1 MSGWSTCRTPNRPG
15 PPQNTAA
22 PAECATTAHA
32 QDAHNARADAMLISG
47 FMATT
52 ARPPASPTRSS
63 GFEPYVPASQSPA
76 EFTLKAIVI
85 GSLFGL
91 LFGASTVYLGLR
103 AGLTVSASIPIAVLA
118 ISVLK
123 KLGGSTILENN
134 IVQTIGS
141 AGESVAGGV
150 VFTIPALI
158 FLVPEGPKYFSYF
171 QILMLAFAG
180 GIMGVLMMVPLRR
193 ALIVKEHGVLP
204 YPEGAACADVLVAG
218 ERGGALAATV
228 FSGLAV
234 GAVWKALSWIVQL
247 FRTDVGYSMPR
258 TSFFPNATLNVDISP
273 EYMGVGYVIGP
284 RIAGV
289 MFAGG
294 VLSWLVLLP
303 LLTILGNY
311 MTVPFPPVPA
321 SGLMIKQMS
330 ARQLWSAYIR
340 YTGAG
345 AVLAA
350 GLITL
355 ARTIPT
361 IVSSFRDSA
370 KDFGG
375 GKGAVVQ
382 SRTERD
388 IPMIVVLVG
397 SLALAIFLAVAPRMP
412 TNGNFLASLL
422 IVIFGFFFVTVSSRI
437 TGLIGS
443 SSNPISGMTIATLI
457 LTCTIFVALGWTGD
471 AYAPVAL
478 CVGAVICIAA
488 AQAGGTSQDLKTGYI
503 VGATPIYQQIGLLIG
518 VITSALVIGM
528 TTLYLHSVMTI
539 GSQALP
545 APQATLM
552 STIIKGLLSQN
563 LPWGLVL
570 VGVFISITLELCGI
584 HSLSFAVGS
593 YLPIATTAPI
603 FAGGLVRWFVER
615 KTGVAEESEVG
626 SGTLFSS
633 GLIAGGSLA
642 GILYAVLFG
651 RHIIG
656 AADDAGTLGLIPLL
670 HEGTIGMV
678 AGGLLF
684 AALGIV
690 LARAAQ
696 KKLA

>member
-1 MSGWSTCRTPNRPG
+1 M
-15 PPQNTAA
+15 
-22 PAECATTAHA
+22 AH
-32 QDAHNARADAMLISG
+32 
-47 FMATT
+47 T
-52 ARPPASPTRSS
+52 
-63 GFEPYVPASQSPA
+63 PYVPASQSPA
-76 EFTLKAIVI
+76 EFTVKAIILGV
-85 GSLFGL
+85 LFGL

-158 FLVPEGPKYFSYF
+158 FLAPYGPAFFSYF

-204 YPEGAACADVLVAG
+204 SPEGAACADVLIAG
-218 ERGGALAATV
+218 ERGGALARTV
-228 FSGLAV
+228 FSGLGIGV
-234 GAVWKALSWIVQL
+234 LWKSLSWIFQI
-247 FRTDVGYSMPR
+247 FRTEVGHSMPR

-303 LLTILGNY
+303 LLTIMGNY

-321 SGLMIKQMS
+321 SGLRIDQMS
-330 ARQLWSAYIR
+330 AGQLWSAYIR

-345 AVLAA
+345 AVLAS

-361 IVSSFRDSA
+361 IVSSFRDSV
-370 KDFGG
+370 KDFSG
-375 GKGAVVQ
+375 GKSQAQQV
-382 SRTERD
+382 RTERD

-397 SLALAIFLAVAPRMP
+397 SLALALFLAVAPRMP
-412 TNGNFLASLL
+412 TQGNFLASVL
-422 IVIFGFFFVTVSSRI
+422 IVVFGFFFVTVSSRI

-471 AYAPVAL
+471 AYSPVAL

-488 AQAGGTSQDLKTGYI
+488 ANAGATSQDLKTGFI
-503 VGATPIYQQIGLLIG
+503 VGATPLYQQIGLVIG
-518 VITSALVIGM
+518 VVCSSLVIGV
-528 TTLYLHSVMTI
+528 TTLYLHNVMTI

-615 KTGVAEESEVG
+615 KTGVSEESEVG

-642 GILYAVLFG
+642 GILYAILFG
-651 RHIIG
+651 RQIIG
-656 AADDAGTLGLIPLL
+656 AGDETTGVLPIL
-670 HEGTIGMV
+670 HEGTMGMV
-678 AGGLLF
+678 LGGLLF
-684 AALGIV
+684 AALGVI
-690 LARAAQ
+690 LARAGQ
-696 KKLA
+696 KKLS

>member
-1 MSGWSTCRTPNRPG
+1 MAHQTPSNPAVTATKSGAF
-15 PPQNTAA
+15 Q
-22 PAECATTAHA
+22 
-32 QDAHNARADAMLISG
+32 
-47 FMATT
+47 
-52 ARPPASPTRSS
+52 
-63 GFEPYVPASQSPA
+63 PYVPAAKAVP
-76 EFTLKAIVI
+76 EFTPKAILLGAV
-85 GSLFGL
+85 FGL

-141 AGESVAGGV
+141 AGESVAAGV
-150 VFTIPALI
+150 VFTVPALI
-158 FLVPEGPKYFSYF
+158 FLTPFGPGYFNYF
-171 QILMLAFAG
+171 QITMLAFAG
-180 GIMGVLMMVPLRR
+180 GILGVLMMVPLRR

-204 YPEGAACADVLVAG
+204 YPEGTACADVLVAG
-218 ERGGALAATV
+218 ERGGSMARMVFQGLGIGAL
-228 FSGLAV
+228 
-234 GAVWKALSWIVQL
+234 WKALSWIFQVFQ
-247 FRTDVGYSMPR
+247 TAVGYSMPR
-258 TSFFPNATLNVDISP
+258 ASFFPNATLNVDISP

-303 LLTILGNY
+303 LLTYLGNH
-311 MTVPFPPVPA
+311 MTVPLPPVPP
-321 SGLMIKQMS
+321 SGLRLDQMTPG
-330 ARQLWSAYIR
+330 QMWSAYIR

-361 IVSSFRDSA
+361 IIASFKESV
-370 KDFGG
+370 KDFGAASAG
-375 GKGAVVQ
+375 VVKA
-382 SRTERD
+382 RTERD
-388 IPMIVVLVG
+388 LPLTIVLAG
-397 SLALAIFLAVAPRMP
+397 SLLLALFLAVAPRMP
-412 TNGNFLASLL
+412 TQGNFLASILV
-422 IVIFGFFFVTVSSRI
+422 IVFGFFFVTVSSRI
-437 TGLIGS
+437 VGLIGS

-471 AYAPVAL
+471 AYAPAAL
-478 CVGAVICIAA
+478 CVGAIVCIAA
-488 AQAGGTSQDLKTGYI
+488 ANAGATSQDLKTGYI
-503 VGATPIYQQIGLLIG
+503 VGATPIYQQTG
-518 VITSALVIGM
+518 LVIGVLVSALIIGY
-528 TTLYLHSVMTI
+528 TTLYLHSVMQV
-539 GSQALP
+539 GSNALP

-603 FAGGLVRWFVER
+603 FAGGLVRAYVEK
-615 KTGVAEESEVG
+615 KTGTREESEVS

-633 GLIAGGSLA
+633 GLIAGGSIA

-651 RHIIG
+651 NGIIPEADG
-656 AADDAGTLGLIPLL
+656 AEALAPLAFLHDGTGGLI
-670 HEGTIGMV
+670 
-678 AGGLLF
+678 AAGLLF
-684 AALGIV
+684 FLLAVV
-690 LARAAQ
+690 LSRFAQ
-696 KKLA
+696 KRLS

>member
-1 MSGWSTCRTPNRPG
+1 M
-15 PPQNTAA
+15 
-22 PAECATTAHA
+22 AHA
-32 QDAHNARADAMLISG
+32 SKAAASAPRAA
-47 FMATT
+47 FQ
-52 ARPPASPTRSS
+52 
-63 GFEPYVPASQSPA
+63 PYVPASQSPA
-76 EFTLKAIVI
+76 EFTIKAITLGAV
-85 GSLFGL
+85 FGL
-91 LFGASTVYLGLR
+91 IFGASTVYLGLR

-123 KLGGSTILENN
+123 RLGGSTILENN

-141 AGESVAGGV
+141 AGEPVAAGV
-150 VFTIPALI
+150 VFTVPALI
-158 FLVPEGPKYFSYF
+158 FLAPRGPDFFNYF
-171 QILMLAFAG
+171 QITMLAFAG
-180 GIMGVLMMVPLRR
+180 GILGVLMMAPLRR
-193 ALIVKEHGVLP
+193 ALIVKDHGVLP
-204 YPEGAACADVLVAG
+204 YPEGTACADVLIAG
-218 ERGGALAATV
+218 ERGGALAKTV
-228 FSGLAV
+228 FMGLGV
-234 GAVWKALSWIVQL
+234 GALWKALSWIIQL
-247 FRTDVGYSMPR
+247 TPTAIGRSLGR
-258 TSFFPNATLNVDISP
+258 TSVFPNATLNVDISP

-303 LLTILGNY
+303 LLSIMGNY

-321 SGLMIKQMS
+321 SGLRIDQMS
-330 ARQLWSAYIR
+330 PNQLWSAYIR

-361 IVSSFRDSA
+361 IVSSFRDSMRDLGA
-370 KDFGG
+370 KDGG
-375 GKGAVVQ
+375 TAARI
-382 SRTERD
+382 RTERD
-388 IPMIVVLVG
+388 MPMTVVLVG
-397 SLALAIFLAVAPRMP
+397 TVVLALFLALAPGLP
-412 TNGNFLASLL
+412 TQGNFVVSILV
-422 IVIFGFFFVTVSSRI
+422 IVFGFFFVTVSSRI
-437 TGLIGS
+437 VGLIGS

-457 LTCTIFVALGWTGD
+457 LTCTIFVALGWKGEW
-471 AYAPVAL
+471 YSPIAL
-478 CVGAVICIAA
+478 CVGAVVCIAA
-488 AQAGGTSQDLKTGYI
+488 ANGGATSQDLKTGYI
-503 VGATPIYQQIGLLIG
+503 VGATPIYQQYGLVIG
-518 VITSALVIGM
+518 VIVSSVIIGY

-539 GSQALP
+539 GSDALP

-603 FAGGLVRWFVER
+603 FAGGLVRAYVEK
-615 KTGVAEESEVG
+615 KTGTAEESEVG

-642 GILYAVLFG
+642 GILYAILFG
-651 RHIIG
+651 RGIVPEADG
-656 AADDAGTLGLIPLL
+656 ATPLAPIAMLHDGTGGLS
-670 HEGTIGMV
+670 

-684 AALGIV
+684 FALGVV
-690 LARAAQ
+690 LARVGQ
-696 KKLA
+696 K

>member
-1 MSGWSTCRTPNRPG
+1 M
-15 PPQNTAA
+15 
-22 PAECATTAHA
+22 AHA
-32 QDAHNARADAMLISG
+32 SKAAASAPRAA
-47 FMATT
+47 FQ
-52 ARPPASPTRSS
+52 
-63 GFEPYVPASQSPA
+63 PYVPASQSPA
-76 EFTLKAIVI
+76 EFTIKAITLGAV
-85 GSLFGL
+85 FGL
-91 LFGASTVYLGLR
+91 IFGASTVYLGLR

-123 KLGGSTILENN
+123 RLGGSTILENN

-141 AGESVAGGV
+141 AGESVAAGV
-150 VFTIPALI
+150 VFTVPALI
-158 FLVPEGPKYFSYF
+158 FLAPRGPDFFNYF
-171 QILMLAFAG
+171 QITMLAFAG
-180 GIMGVLMMVPLRR
+180 GILGVLMMVPLRR
-193 ALIVKEHGVLP
+193 ALIVKEHGVLL
-204 YPEGAACADVLVAG
+204 YPEGTACADVLVAG
-218 ERGGALAATV
+218 ERGGALARTV
-228 FSGLAV
+228 FMGLGV
-234 GAVWKALSWIVQL
+234 GAVWKSLSWVVQL
-247 FRTDVGYSMPR
+247 FRTEVGHSMSR
-258 TSFFPNATLNVDISP
+258 TSFFPNATLYVDISP

-303 LLTILGNY
+303 LLTIMGSY

-321 SGLMIKQMS
+321 SGLRIDQMS
-330 ARQLWSAYIR
+330 AGQLWSAYIR
-340 YTGAG
+340 YIGAG
-345 AVLAA
+345 AVLAS

-361 IVSSFRDSA
+361 IVSSFRDSV
-370 KDFGG
+370 KDFGAESA
-375 GKGAVVQ
+375 GAARL
-382 SRTERD
+382 RTERD
-388 IPMIVVLVG
+388 LPMSVVLGG
-397 SLALAIFLAVAPRMP
+397 SLALAIFLAVAPKMP
-412 TNGNFLASLL
+412 TQGNILASVL
-422 IVIFGFFFVTVSSRI
+422 IVVFGFFFVTVSSRI
-437 TGLIGS
+437 TGLIGA

-471 AYAPVAL
+471 VYSPVAL

-488 AQAGGTSQDLKTGYI
+488 ANAGATSQDLKTGYI
-503 VGATPIYQQIGLLIG
+503 VGATPRYQQIGLVIG
-518 VITSALVIGM
+518 VLTASLVIGV
-528 TTLYLHSVMTI
+528 TTLYLHDVMTI
-539 GSQALP
+539 GSQSLP

-603 FAGGLVRWFVER
+603 FVGGLVRWYVER
-615 KTGVAEESEVG
+615 KTGAAEESDIS

-651 RHIIG
+651 RGLIP
-656 AADDAGTLGLIPLL
+656 AADDSGALAPLGAALHDGTGGLI
-670 HEGTIGMV
+670 

-684 AALGIV
+684 FALGVV
-690 LARAAQ
+690 LARVGQ
-696 KKLA
+696 KKLE